1 MSVIAVKIYDDKIK
15 IAADSI
21 VVRGDSKRTDN
32 GFSKLAK
39 VNSMIIGGSGYCE
52 ELSLMYH
59 YSETH
64 KPASASEKDVLAFM
78 VEFSKYE
85 SEIASSSNIK
95 NDYIIVY
102 DNKAFSVSGLF
113 VNEVKNY
120 DAIGA
125 GMDFANAALYL
136 GHNPKEAVKVAC
148 ELSCF
153 VADPIVE
160 YEVKF

>member
-1 MSVIAVKIYDDKIK
+1 MSVIAVKVYDDKIK

-21 VVRGDSKRTDN
+21 VVRGDYKRTDQN
-32 GFSKLAK
+32 FSKLVK
-39 VNSMIIGGSGYCE
+39 VNGMIIGGCGYAE

-64 KPASASEKDVLAFM
+64 KPASASEKDMLAFI
-78 VEFSKYE
+78 VEFSKYK
-85 SEIASSSNIK
+85 SDIAGSSNIQ
-95 NDYIIVY
+95 NDYIIIY
-102 DNKAFSVSGLF
+102 DNRAFSVDSLF
-113 VNEVKNY
+113 VSEIKNY

-136 GHNPKEAVKVAC
+136 RHNPKEAVEVAC

-160 YEVKF
+160 YEVEF